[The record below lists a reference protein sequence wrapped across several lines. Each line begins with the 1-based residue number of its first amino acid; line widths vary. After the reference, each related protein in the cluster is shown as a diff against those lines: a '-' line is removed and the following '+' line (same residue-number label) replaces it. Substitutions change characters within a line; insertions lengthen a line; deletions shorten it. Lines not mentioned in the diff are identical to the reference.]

1 MQISIVLTGYYFKYL
16 DLYQKIIAET
26 KLYPSYKFNL
36 YILSHKTKDEI
47 QEELYTYL
55 NNNEWK
61 VIFKPNIGW
70 DWGCHVQF
78 MQWHKEFEIH
88 DDDYILFLHDD
99 ITITN
104 SGFIQAFLS
113 KTEQG
118 YELIGNSTPFTSI
131 KNFKKKHNEE
141 AYILQKNSL
150 DYEAG
155 LIKIVRGSAF
165 FLSFKLAKQT
175 LLDLPYQKCGNINL
189 ANRSLRMFGSVVT
202 KIVGANKIGYLSKE
216 NFRSKH
222 IVEEMRGNEINY
234 NFFIKLFLY
243 TQFRNIF
250 QFIDKIALSKVIY
263 KHSYPIVVED
273 MLKINFSENTI
284 LSDYLN
290 ISIKNNSCSD
300 IDLAD
305 FEKLIHKNLIY
316 RVLISDNT
324 AFDNDDWFKKLLF
337 QISKSNISVDILI
350 NAENAKKE
358 ETKNF
363 EQKHRNID
371 ISIEKK
377 PTKSGRKWV
386 NQLYL
391 KYPQNNFKHINDHLR

>member
-16 DLYQKIIAET
+16 NLYQKIIAET
-26 KLYPSYKFNL
+26 KLYPNYKFNL
-36 YILSHKTKDEI
+36 YILSHKTKEEI

-55 NNNEWK
+55 INNEWK
-61 VIFKPNIGW
+61 IIFKPNIGW

-78 MQWHKEFEIH
+78 MQWHNEFKIQ

-104 SGFIQAFLS
+104 NGFIQAFLN
-113 KTEQG
+113 KTKRG
-118 YELIGNSTPFTSI
+118 YELIGNSTPFTSL
-131 KNFKKKHNEE
+131 KSYKKRHNEE
-141 AYILQKNSL
+141 AYILQKNGL
-150 DYEAG
+150 DFAAG

-175 LLDLPYQKCGNINL
+175 LLNLPYQKCGNINL
-189 ANRSLRMFGSVVT
+189 ANRSLRMFGSIVT

-216 NFRSKH
+216 HFRSKH
-222 IVEEMRGNEINY
+222 IAEEMRGNEINF
-234 NFFIKLFLY
+234 NFFIKLFLN
-243 TQFRNIF
+243 TQLLNIF
-250 QFIDKIALSKVIY
+250 QFFDKIVLSKVIL
-263 KHSYPIVVED
+263 KHSYPIVVQD
-273 MLKINFSENTI
+273 KLKINFSERTI

-290 ISIKNNSCSD
+290 ISIKNNFCSD
-300 IDLAD
+300 IDLQD
-305 FEKLIHKNLIY
+305 FERLIRENLIY

-324 AFDNDDWFKKLLF
+324 AFDNDIWFEKLLG

-350 NAENAKKE
+350 DAENAKEE

-363 EQKHRNID
+363 AKKYRDFD

-377 PTKSGRKWV
+377 PIKMGRKWV

-391 KYPQNNFKHINDHLR
+391 KHPHNNFKH